1 MENVGTFKAFYNSYR
16 DKLFAY
22 LMRMTGDYYLASDI
36 TQESFTRI
44 LSQYGKNSQ
53 NGALLFTIAR
63 NAVLDDARKK
73 NRFRPLG
80 EEKMDD
86 THDQEQLVLVRESYR
101 QVLAAMQRLNKGERD
116 ILALVV
122 SSDLSYRDIAEM
134 IGSSE
139 VNVKVTV
146 HRARKKL
153 KKFLQGGTNHE

>member
-1 MENVGTFKAFYNSYR
+1 MGTFKSFYNSYR

-53 NGALLFTIAR
+53 NGTLLFTIAR

-73 NRFRPLG
+73 NRFRQLG
-80 EEKMDD
+80 EEKLDD
-86 THDQEQLVLVRESYR
+86 THDEEQLLLVRESYR
-101 QVLAAMQRLNKGERD
+101 QVLEAMQHLNKSERD

-122 SSDLSYRDIAEM
+122 SSDLSYRDLAEM
-134 IGSSE
+134 TGISE
-139 VNVKVTV
+139 ANVKVKV
-146 HRARKKL
+146 HRARTKL
-153 KKFLQGGTNHE
+153 KNYLQGDKNRE

>member
-1 MENVGTFKAFYNSYR
+1 
-16 DKLFAY
+16 
-22 LMRMTGDYYLASDI
+22 MRMTGDYYLASDI

-53 NGALLFTIAR
+53 NGALLFSIAR
-63 NAVLDDARKK
+63 NAVVDDARKK
-73 NRFRPLG
+73 HRFRPLG
-80 EEKMDD
+80 GDKMDD
-86 THDQEQLVLVRESYR
+86 THDLEQLVLVRESYR

-134 IGSSE
+134 TGSSE
-139 VNVKVTV
+139 GNIKVTV
-146 HRARKKL
+146 HRARIKL